1 MRVSKKQKRA
11 VTLAEMVAALPSSPA
26 EESGGS
32 YVDPPLTAG
41 GFTDADGGYW
51 RLARGPLDPRRAK
64 RLAADADV
72 MSMGTYYDD
81 EAGCRLPRFLPEA
94 ERPAAWLEARARL
107 GAADLP
113 VHEAYEFTA
122 DDGRVLLFIETYC

>member
-1 MRVSKKQKRA
+1 MSKKQKRA
-11 VTLAEMVAALPSSPA
+11 VTFADMVAALPSPG
-26 EESGGS
+26 EEEPGGS
-32 YVDPPLTAG
+32 YVDRPVAAR
-41 GFTDADGGYW
+41 GFTDAGGTYW

-64 RLAADADV
+64 RLAVEADV
-72 MSMGTYYDD
+72 MSMGTSYDD
-81 EAGCRLPRFLPEA
+81 EVGWWLPRFLAEA

>member
-1 MRVSKKQKRA
+1 MSKKRERA
-11 VTLAEMVAALPSSPA
+11 VTLAEMVAAMPPPV
-26 EESGGS
+26 EESGGR
-32 YVDPPLTAG
+32 YVLPPVTAR
-41 GFTDADGGYW
+41 GFTDADGCYW

-72 MSMGTYYDD
+72 MSMGEYYDD
-81 EAGCRLPRFLPEA
+81 QAEWWLPRFLADA
-94 ERPAAWLEARARL
+94 ERPAAWLEARARS

>member
-1 MRVSKKQKRA
+1 MSKKQKRA
-11 VTLAEMVAALPSSPA
+11 ATFAEVVAAMPSPVA

-32 YVDPPLTAG
+32 HVHPPVTAG
-41 GFTDADGGYW
+41 GFTDAGGCYW

-64 RLAADADV
+64 RLAVDADM

-81 EAGCRLPRFLPEA
+81 QAGRWLPRFLA
-94 ERPAAWLEARARL
+94 VVERPTAWVEARARF

>member
-1 MRVSKKQKRA
+1 MPKKQKRA
-11 VTLAEMVAALPSSPA
+11 ETLAEVVAAMGPQPDDESVGSHRPS
-26 EESGGS
+26 
-32 YVDPPLTAG
+32 PLMAR
-41 GFTDADGGYW
+41 GFTDADGCHW

-64 RLAADADV
+64 RLAVGADL

-81 EAGCRLPRFLPEA
+81 RVGWWLPRFLTEA
-94 ERPAAWLEARARL
+94 ERPAAWLEARARF

-113 VHEAYEFTA
+113 IHEAYEFTD